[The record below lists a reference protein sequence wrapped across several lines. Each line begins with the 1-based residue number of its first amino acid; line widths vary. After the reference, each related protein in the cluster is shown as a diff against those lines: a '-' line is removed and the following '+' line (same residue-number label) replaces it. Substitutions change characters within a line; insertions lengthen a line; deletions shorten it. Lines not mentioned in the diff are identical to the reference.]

1 MSESFSLVSEPWIE
15 VERLDGSVAA
25 ASTLEVLSRA
35 HELRGIVAD
44 PLESAALHR
53 HLLAVLH
60 RAYEGPASRKEWLAI
75 VRAKRF
81 DDGRVGA
88 YLERVGGRMDL
99 FHPTHPFAQ
108 TRGLAE
114 KFKVSAIELLGFERS
129 MWGAGRE
136 LFQHRSENF
145 TPDFSP
151 ARAARALLAHH
162 AFAAGGLVRKPGEPT
177 AATNAPLVRSAVV
190 LLRGR
195 TLFDTLVSNLLVYSP
210 EDSMPISGTLED
222 APSWE
227 QPPPPRDLDEKK
239 EPQHLPLG
247 WLDLLTWTSRRLELV
262 RDGDLITGFVRAVGK
277 GLAEGTPR
285 DPMVTYKR
293 SDKFGEVCIGLDRDR
308 VFWRE
313 APALFASGL
322 GTGDKGFHRPK
333 ALDQVSSREALEVL
347 GHDVAYTLDVL
358 GLNADSKR
366 LSVIY
371 LIRAEHL
378 RALAR
383 LFEDGS
389 AFTEVE
395 LAIKNAETA
404 VFALRT
410 ALRDYARTALS
421 PGDRDPDPKDVSALV
436 SSFGAERE
444 AWSALKLHFD
454 ELLSALGK
462 SDDRDECRH
471 RFAGACRSVAM
482 DRYAAATAV
491 GRDSGRWLQAEAIGR
506 RTLAQ
511 RLVPLR
517 ESEKRAPAS
526 EERGKEQVME
536 NPQ

>member
-88 YLERVGGRMDL
+88 YLERVGDRMDL
-99 FHPTHPFAQ
+99 FHPTHPFGQ

-114 KFKVSAIELLGFERS
+114 KFNVDPIERLGFERS
-129 MWGAGRE
+129 KWGAARE
-136 LFQHRSENF
+136 LFQHRPAGYSSSM
-145 TPDFSP
+145 SP
-151 ARAARALLAHH
+151 AEAARALLAHH
-162 AFAAGGLVRKPGEPT
+162 AFATGGLVKKPGEPT
-177 AATNAPLVRSAVV
+177 SATAAPLVRAAVV
-190 LLRGR
+190 LLRGP
-195 TLFDTLVSNLLVYSP
+195 TLFDTLVSNLLVYAP
-210 EDSMPISGTLED
+210 EDSMPISGTSED

-227 QPPPPRDLDEKK
+227 QPIPPPDLHEKK
-239 EPQHLPLG
+239 EPQRLPLG

-262 RDGDLITGFVRAVGK
+262 REGERVTGFVRAVGK

-285 DPMVTYKR
+285 DPMVTYKLVEKR
-293 SDKFGEVCIGLDRDR
+293 GVISIGLDPNR

-313 APALFASGL
+313 ANALFASGL
-322 GTGDKGFHRPK
+322 GTGERRFHRPK

-347 GHDVAYTLDVL
+347 GHDAAFTLDIL
-358 GLNADSKR
+358 GLSAEKSR
-366 LSVIY
+366 LD

-421 PGDRDPDPKDVSALV
+421 PGDRDPDSKDVSALV

-491 GRDSGRWLQAEAIGR
+491 GPDSGRWLQAEAIGR

-517 ESEKRAPAS
+517 ESEKKRAPAS